1 MHLAGPERVSRVAD
15 RLSEHITWPT
25 FYTTLYEQRPDSKIA
40 AEFLLRHG
48 LLSHD
53 EAADLNKKMGKS
65 AGGSKGGGGGKKP
78 KVRTYF
84 YCGVCV
90 AAWTELWPVPCARAD
105 AGE

>member
-1 MHLAGPERVSRVAD
+1 MGKQTAD
-15 RLSEHITWPT
+15 GEDYKPGQTKELNPNAADTEALTT
-25 FYTTLYEQRPDSKIA
+25 FYTTLYEQKPDSKIA

-84 YCGVCV
+84 LLRGV
-90 AAWTELWPVPCARAD
+90 
-105 AGE
+105 